1 MEFKKQIFGYRPEDV
16 YTKLE
21 KMNEEHT
28 ELVNKLKA
36 DMALVNE
43 EIDNIE
49 KQKKALEQE
58 IENNARDRLLKIL
71 YDKYM
76 NAVKKV
82 YQVNKTITTNIE
94 DEKFILNG
102 LKERQEKISKSMEEY
117 MDNLKSIIDSH

>member
-1 MEFKKQIFGYRPEDV
+1 MEFKRQIFGYRPEDV

-28 ELVNKLKA
+28 ELVNKLKS

-43 EIDNIE
+43 EIDNLE

-58 IENNARDRLLKIL
+58 IENNARDRLLEIL

-82 YQVNKTITTNIE
+82 YQVNKIITTNIE

>member
-1 MEFKKQIFGYRPEDV
+1 MEFKRQIFGYRPEDV

-28 ELVNKLKA
+28 ELVNKLKS

-43 EIDNIE
+43 EIDKRE

-58 IENNARDRLLKIL
+58 IENNARDRLLEIL

>member
-1 MEFKKQIFGYRPEDV
+1 MEFKRQIFGYRPEDV

-28 ELVNKLKA
+28 ELVNKLKS

-43 EIDNIE
+43 EIDNLE

-58 IENNARDRLLKIL
+58 IENNARDRLLEIL